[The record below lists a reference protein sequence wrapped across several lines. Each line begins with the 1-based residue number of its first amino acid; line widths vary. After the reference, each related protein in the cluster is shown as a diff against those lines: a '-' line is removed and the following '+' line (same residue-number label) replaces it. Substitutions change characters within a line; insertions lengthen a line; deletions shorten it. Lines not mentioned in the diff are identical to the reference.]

1 MKQALEFIVLATTKV
16 GEKSLVVH
24 TLSAEFGRRSFI
36 VSVSKSA
43 PMALFLPLSILSGE
57 VSENTKSDLWRISGL
72 RSEHPLGG
80 IRSDI
85 HKNTMTMFLSEVL
98 FRVLREGEYS
108 DGLYEWC
115 RSQVLMLDALQ
126 TDYANFHLMFLLGLC
141 GELGFSPRTEDLMP
155 FAGER
160 LEDLRGLLTL
170 PYGEAMFLPL
180 SGPRRS
186 EIAQIFL
193 DYLGYHIESPLSI
206 RSLSVLRE
214 LYS

>member
-36 VSVSKSA
+36 VGVSKSA

>member
-180 SGPRRS
+180 SGLRRS